1 VLKSLFLLEQY
12 TEELKEIHGTDADL
26 KSVPFN
32 VVVAYVAGGGTPHGR
47 YVQFS
52 ILFGYV
58 FSIQNC
64 FASYML
70 ALGDGVVDHGSY
82 GRQRSVYSTSSSSR
96 SH

>member
-32 VVVAYVAGGGTPHGR
+32 VIVAGGGTPHGR

-96 SH
+96 SR